1 MKKCCCLSLS
11 PALPWEGRGAERN
24 FLEIYVVIC
33 VPEKGEV
40 PYACAA
46 AASALKRRA
55 ASVRVEE
62 CV

>member
-11 PALPWEGRGAERN
+11 PALPWEGRGTERN

-40 PYACAA
+40 PY
-46 AASALKRRA
+46 
-55 ASVRVEE
+55 VRVLLLLLLPLLNEGRLQ
-62 CV
+62 